1 MSESRY
7 PTRVS
12 DPDETTRIP
21 KEALE
26 GLRDADKARDA
37 GFPVN
42 GSSGGGATAAPAV
55 PRSAEPATPP
65 ANGSPARPGSNGFG
79 SDSAPASPRPPV
91 FGDGTNGSNGANG
104 ANGAS
109 GFRGEPTGA
118 GSGAVPAAGGGL
130 GSPGSGPGGQGSG
143 GHGSGGQGSGGHG
156 SGGLGSGGLG
166 SGGPGSGGLG
176 SPGAG
181 SSAGSSGSSGGAG
194 PTVGSPGLG
203 GPGSTPPVPSPIGY
217 PERSQTGYS
226 PAAYQ
231 GSYSS
236 GYPSVAD
243 APTTVSG
250 PGAGLAGGAA
260 AGAGLGAGATAA
272 ARSSLGTA
280 TRPPAPA
287 RGATGAGA
295 GRPPRRARLL
305 VRHIDPWS
313 TLKFSFVLSVA
324 MFFVWLVAVGV
335 LYGVLDGMGVFEEIN
350 GLYGEVSGNGGD
362 RLFSPG
368 LVLGSATVVGAI
380 NIVLFTALATIGA
393 FVYNICSDLVGGI
406 EVTLAERD

>member
-1 MSESRY
+1 MSEPRY

-26 GLRDADKARDA
+26 GLRDADKAREA
-37 GFPVN
+37 GRPTN
-42 GSSGGGATAAPAV
+42 GSSSGATAAV
-55 PRSAEPATPP
+55 PRPSEPATPP
-65 ANGSPARPGSNGFG
+65 ANGSSARPGASGFPSDG
-79 SDSAPASPRPPV
+79 SPAVPAGSRTPL
-91 FGDGTNGSNGANG
+91 FGGAGS
-104 ANGAS
+104 NGAS
-109 GFRGEPTGA
+109 GFRAEP
-118 GSGAVPAAGGGL
+118 GSGSVPAAGGL
-130 GSPGSGPGGQGSG
+130 GSPGLGP
-143 GHGSGGQGSGGHG
+143 
-156 SGGLGSGGLG
+156 
-166 SGGPGSGGLG
+166 
-176 SPGAG
+176 PGAAG
-181 SSAGSSGSSGGAG
+181 GSSGSGTSAGSAGSGLGSAGSYGSGLGSAGSHGSRPGSSGAAG
-194 PTVGSPGLG
+194 GSPGIG
-203 GPGSTPPVPSPIGY
+203 APGSPPVSSPIGY

-231 GSYSS
+231 GAYSS
-236 GYPSVAD
+236 AYPSVAD

-250 PGAGLAGGAA
+250 PGSAGPSGARLGAGV

-272 ARSSLGTA
+272 ARSSLGTGS
-280 TRPPAPA
+280 RPPAPA
-287 RGATGAGA
+287 RGAAGG

-335 LYGVLDGMGVFEEIN
+335 LYGVLDGMGVFEQIN
-350 GLYGEVSGNGGD
+350 GLYDEVSGEAGD
-362 RLFSPG
+362 TLFSPG

>member
-1 MSESRY
+1 MSEPRY

-26 GLRDADKARDA
+26 GLRDADQAREGGRPNGSASSGPGLGSGSGLGSAPASRDS
-37 GFPVN
+37 GGTPGN
-42 GSSGGGATAAPAV
+42 GSSGAPRLSTPPSSGGRPAEVIGLPSDGAPAV
-55 PRSAEPATPP
+55 PPASARPP
-65 ANGSPARPGSNGFG
+65 LFAAGANGSGGSPGGFRSEPAAPSAV
-79 SDSAPASPRPPV
+79 SAPAAAPPPAISSP
-91 FGDGTNGSNGANG
+91 A
-104 ANGAS
+104 
-109 GFRGEPTGA
+109 
-118 GSGAVPAAGGGL
+118 
-130 GSPGSGPGGQGSG
+130 
-143 GHGSGGQGSGGHG
+143 
-156 SGGLGSGGLG
+156 
-166 SGGPGSGGLG
+166 
-176 SPGAG
+176 
-181 SSAGSSGSSGGAG
+181 
-194 PTVGSPGLG
+194 
-203 GPGSTPPVPSPIGY
+203 GY
-217 PERSQTGYS
+217 PGRSETGYS

-231 GSYSS
+231 GSFSS
-236 GYPSVAD
+236 AYPSLAD
-243 APTTVSG
+243 APTAVTG
-250 PGAGLAGGAA
+250 PAGHGPAVGAGVGAA
-260 AGAGLGAGATAA
+260 ARPSPGSAGRPSPA
-272 ARSSLGTA
+272 ARGT
-280 TRPPAPA
+280 
-287 RGATGAGA
+287 GS

-335 LYGVLDGMGVFEEIN
+335 LYGVLDGMGVFDQIN
-350 GLYGEVSGNGGD
+350 KLYDEVSGSGGG